1 MDIAF
6 FVLWGVCTLWCFL
19 IIPIGNKIEKLDD
32 NSRLKKW
39 WEKHIVKHDPYDK
52 SK

>member
-6 FVLWGVCTLWCFL
+6 FILWGIGVLWCVL

-32 NSRLKKW
+32 NNRLKKW
-39 WEKHIVKHDPYDK
+39 WVKHIISTDPNKGD
-52 SK
+52 